1 MKAEDKAKVQ
11 SMLQQLSVAVEQHHQ
26 AYLGQQPLVLMAKE
40 DIDAMV
46 DYAKEI
52 VDGLVVQPDGKVMV
66 FGAVAVPS
74 EHTVAGRFL
83 VAKVV
88 YYV

>member
-1 MKAEDKAKVQ
+1 MEQEAKVE

-26 AYLGQQPLVLMAKE
+26 AYLGQQPLVLMAQEDYDAIKE
-40 DIDAMV
+40 
-46 DYAKEI
+46 YYKAK
-52 VDGLVVQPDGKVMV
+52 VRDGEESIEGKPMYV
-66 FGAVAVPS
+66 FGALAEVS
-74 EHTVAGRFL
+74 DKTVAGRFL

>member
-1 MKAEDKAKVQ
+1 MEKHAKIR
-11 SMLQQLSVAVEQHHQ
+11 SMLQQLSVAIEQHHQ
-26 AYLGQQPLVLMAKE
+26 AYLGQQPLVLMAQD
-40 DIDAMV
+40 DINAIV

-52 VDGLVVQPDGKVMV
+52 VDGLVVSPEGKVMA
-66 FGAVAVPS
+66 FGAEVVPS
-74 EHTVAGRFL
+74 EHTIAGRFL